1 VEALAQLETFRH
13 FVVAKGCVMI
23 SDLRASDR
31 FNDLASAHP
40 ECVGYIGQMQNGDL
54 SIVRC
59 PPHRL
64 AEAISL
70 VLVDVAPSQR
80 RAIATA
86 IAHFDDAAELANEP
100 LFVAF
105 NDKQFYGASWGQR
118 QSGNYAVFWPPQLVN
133 GYDEA
138 TARRLAEAVVRSLDE
153 TVVEMTQVLISD
165 AQSDSIGV
173 LEHVG
178 FRHLADLL
186 YLTCEAHRFP
196 TKSVS
201 EAHIDFVPYSGPLR
215 SRLMQLI
222 ERTYEQTLDCTALN
236 GVRDVD
242 SVINGYQSTGVF
254 NPQNWMIVRANSED
268 VGVLLLA
275 DHPTA
280 GHWELMYMG
289 LVPEVRGKHWGQ
301 QITQHAQWLAG
312 KAGVERIVLAVDSTN
327 LPALRMYRSTG
338 FEIWDKRT
346 VFVRFPGGRAQPN
359 TQSA

>member
-1 VEALAQLETFRH
+1 MITDSIAPRH
-13 FVVAKGCVMI
+13 FQNF
-23 SDLRASDR
+23 ASL
-31 FNDLASAHP
+31 NP
-40 ECVGYIGQMQNGDL
+40 ECVGYIEQMQHGDL

-70 VLVDVAPSQR
+70 VLVDMAPSQR
-80 RAIATA
+80 RAIAATL
-86 IAHFDDAAELANEP
+86 AHFEDAAELANEP
-100 LFVAF
+100 LFVAL

-118 QSGNYAVFWPPQLVN
+118 QSGNYAVFWPPQLVTGN
-133 GYDEA
+133 DEA

-153 TVVEMTQVLISD
+153 TIVEMTQVLISD
-165 AQSDSIGV
+165 EQSDLIGV
-173 LEHVG
+173 LKHVG

-186 YLTCEAHRFP
+186 YLACEAHRFP
-196 TKSVS
+196 SETVR
-201 EAHIDFVPYSGPLR
+201 EAHIDFVPYGGPLR
-215 SRLMQLI
+215 SRLLQLI

-242 SVINGYQSTGVF
+242 NVINGYQSTGVF
-254 NPQNWMIVRANSED
+254 NPQNWMIVRANGED

-275 DHPTA
+275 DHPAA

-312 KAGVERIVLAVDSTN
+312 QAGVERIVLAVDSTN

-346 VFVRFPGGRAQPN
+346 VFVRFPGGGTQPN
-359 TQSA
+359 AQRA